1 MCLMK
6 RGLGSGKGDASR
18 KSLARLPLVFPVSGS
33 HAVLV
38 GTREEGARMSSSK
51 WGPWFFFFFF
61 LLVIHVGPAGWLAG
75 KISGLLLS

>member
-6 RGLGSGKGDASR
+6 RGLGSGTGDASR

-33 HAVLV
+33 HAVL
-38 GTREEGARMSSSK
+38 EGRKALGCLLPS
-51 WGPWFFFFFF
+51 GAHGFFFFFFF